1 MYKIQLE
8 LTNLFGLPT
17 KKQQK
22 DEKNKEKIEIFNKF
36 QEISNIHDAVIFF
49 NFKNVGD
56 LQINKQESL
65 LLVKQ

>member
-8 LTNLFGLPT
+8 LANIFGVPT

-22 DEKNKEKIEIFNKF
+22 DEKNQEKMEIFKKF
-36 QEISNIHDAVIFF
+36 QEISNNHDAAMFF
-49 NFKNVGD
+49 LFKNVGD
-56 LQINKQESL
+56 LQSNKQESL